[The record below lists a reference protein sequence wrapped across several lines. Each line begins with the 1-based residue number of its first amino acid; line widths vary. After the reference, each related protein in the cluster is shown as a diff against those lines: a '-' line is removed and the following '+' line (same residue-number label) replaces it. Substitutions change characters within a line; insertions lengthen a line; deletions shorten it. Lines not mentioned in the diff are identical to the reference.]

1 MTTTMEELLERFSVS
16 SIVVSILLVVCGLL
30 MVLLP
35 AVTSLGVALVVGWL
49 LLFSGFARLFS
60 AFQSKGAGHVVWKL
74 LTAICYGAAG
84 LYFLAHPLVGVAGL
98 ALALAAFL
106 FSKGVLDIINYISLR
121 RISGSVWLLLD
132 GIITVL
138 LGGLI
143 WNRWPGTS
151 FLVIGTIAGMSLVI
165 TGITRLMMT
174 VAARRLLMDRD
185 NVARQRLA
193 A

>member
-60 AFQSKGAGHVVWKL
+60 TFQSKGAGHVVWKL
-74 LTAICYGAAG
+74 LGAICYGAAG
-84 LYFLAHPLVGVAGL
+84 LYFLTHPIVSVAGM

-106 FSKGVLDIINYISLR
+106 FSKGGLDIINYISLR
-121 RISGSVWLLLD
+121 KISGSVWLLLD

-143 WNRWPGTS
+143 WNRWPGS
-151 FLVIGTIAGMSLVI
+151 SLLVIGTIAGMSLVI
-165 TGITRLMMT
+165 TGITRLMMMA
-174 VAARRLLMDRD
+174 AARRLLRERD
-185 NVARQRLA
+185 NVSRQRLA

>member
-1 MTTTMEELLERFSVS
+1 MTTTIEELLEQFSAS

-35 AVTSLGVALVVGWL
+35 AVTSLGVALVIGWL
-49 LLFSGFARLFS
+49 LLFAGVARLFS

-74 LTAICYGAAG
+74 LSAICYGTAG
-84 LYFLAHPLVGVAGL
+84 LYFLAHPVLGVAGL

-121 RISGSVWLLLD
+121 KISGSGWLLLD

-138 LGGLI
+138 LGGLV
-143 WNRWPGTS
+143 WKRWPGS
-151 FLVIGTIAGMSLVI
+151 SLLIIGTIAGMSVVI
-165 TGITRLMMT
+165 TGFARLMMT
-174 VAARRLLMDRD
+174 VSARRLLRDRHKTPE
-185 NVARQRLA
+185 QRLA